1 MPLKPARSTSTSA
14 IRSARPTI
22 RATWSSPFTSSR
34 RRRIDANPIYRRRV
48 NMALPVPNLDDRRF
62 QDLVDDAKR
71 LVQQKCPEWSDHNVS
86 DPGVTLI
93 ETFAWMTDQLL
104 YRLNRVPERNYI
116 KFLELIGVRL
126 FPPTAARAAITFWLA
141 GAQPSTLH
149 IRPGTQ
155 AATLRTETDE
165 AIVFTTIGDLPIVPC
180 SLSRLASSLGGEK
193 EVSDHTEALE
203 TRTSFFCFD
212 KVPKPDD
219 VLLVGLSDAVPSCA
233 VTLRFKCDIEGVGVD
248 PENPPLVW
256 EAWDGYAWSA
266 CEVDRDGTGGL
277 NRDGDVVL
285 HIPKSHTVS
294 VIEQQRPGWLR
305 DRVLKPEPDQ
315 PTYSASPII
324 KGLVAF
330 TTGGTAEAVNA
341 ALVENELLGA
351 SEGVSGQRFA
361 LKHRPVVPGG
371 AATILE
377 VSGIDG
383 WQEWKQAQHFV
394 DSTAEDRHFVLDAVS
409 GEVQL
414 GPGIREPDGVF
425 RNYGAVPPK
434 GSRLRLRSYL
444 IGGGQ
449 KGNVARNTIT
459 VLKSSI
465 PYVSKVQNRRAAEG
479 GVDGEDIESAKVRG
493 PIVLRTRDR
502 AVTMEDYEHLAREAA
517 PEVARVRCVTA
528 GDGADAGGVRILV
541 VPAAGSND
549 GRLRFEQL
557 VPNEETLQRI
567 SRRLDGSRVIGTR
580 VLVEPPVYR
589 GVTVVAKLRPR
600 ASANA
605 TRLQADALE
614 ALYQYFHPI
623 SGGPDRNGWPFGR
636 PVHVGEVYSVLQ
648 GLRSTELVEDARLF
662 GADPVTGQRG
672 QAVQRLV
679 IEPNA
684 LVYSYEHQ
692 VLVEG
697 A

>member
-1 MPLKPARSTSTSA
+1 
-14 IRSARPTI
+14 
-22 RATWSSPFTSSR
+22 
-34 RRRIDANPIYRRRV
+34 
-48 NMALPVPNLDDRRF
+48 MALPVPNLDDRRF

-71 LVQQKCPEWSDHNVS
+71 LVQQKCPEWTDHNVS

-93 ETFAWMTDQLL
+93 ETFAWMTDQVL
-104 YRLNRVPERNYI
+104 YRLNRVPERNYV

-141 GAQPSTLH
+141 GPQSSTVH
-149 IRPGTQ
+149 IKPGTQ
-155 AATLRTETDE
+155 VATLRTDTDE
-165 AIVFTTIGDLPIVPC
+165 AIAFTTIGDLPIVP
-180 SLSRLASSLGGEK
+180 SKLSRLASTLGGEK
-193 EVSDHTEALE
+193 EVRDHTEALE
-203 TRTSFFCFD
+203 AKTSFYCFD

-219 VLLVGLSDAVPSCA
+219 VLLIGLSEAVPSCA

-248 PENPPLVW
+248 PENPPLLW

-277 NRDGDVVL
+277 NRDGDLVL
-285 HIPKSHTVS
+285 HVPKSHTVS
-294 VIEQQRPGWLR
+294 VIQQQRAGWLR
-305 DRVLKPEPDQ
+305 ARVLKPEPDQ
-315 PTYSASPII
+315 PTYSASPTIN
-324 KGLVAF
+324 GLTAF
-330 TTGGTAEAVNA
+330 TIGGTSEAVNA
-341 ALVENELLGA
+341 ELVENELLGA
-351 SEGVSGQRFA
+351 SEGVPGQRFL

-371 AATILE
+371 AAAIVE
-377 VSGIDG
+377 VSGVDG
-383 WQEWKQAQHFV
+383 WQEWTQVQDFV
-394 DSTAEDRHFVLDAVS
+394 DSKPEDHHFVLDAVA
-409 GEVQL
+409 GELQL
-414 GPGIREPDGVF
+414 GPGVREPDGAL

-434 GSRLRLRSYL
+434 GARLRLRSYL
-444 IGGGQ
+444 IGGGGH
-449 KGNVARNTIT
+449 GNVARNTIS

-479 GVDGEDIESAKVRG
+479 GVDGEGIENAKVRG

-541 VPAAGSND
+541 VPAAGSSD

-605 TRLQADALE
+605 TRLQADALD
-614 ALYQYFHPI
+614 ALYRYFHPV
-623 SGGPDRNGWPFGR
+623 SGGPDRSGWPFGR

-648 GLRSTELVEDARLF
+648 GLRGTELVEDARLF

-679 IEPNA
+679 IEPHA
-684 LVYSYEHQ
+684 LVFSYEHQ
-692 VLVEG
+692 VMVEG

>member
-1 MPLKPARSTSTSA
+1 
-14 IRSARPTI
+14 
-22 RATWSSPFTSSR
+22 
-34 RRRIDANPIYRRRV
+34 
-48 NMALPVPNLDDRRF
+48 MALPVPNLDDRRF

-71 LVQQKCPEWSDHNVS
+71 LVQQKCPEWTDHNVS

-93 ETFAWMTDQLL
+93 ETFAWMTDQVL

-141 GAQPSTLH
+141 GPQPNTVH
-149 IRPGTQ
+149 IRPSTQ
-155 AATLRTETDE
+155 VATLRTETDE
-165 AIVFTTIGDLPIVPC
+165 AIVFTTVGDLAIVPS
-180 SLSRLASSLGGEK
+180 SLHRLASTLAGER
-193 EVSDHTEALE
+193 EIRDHTEALE
-203 TRTSFFCFD
+203 TRTAFYCFD

-219 VLLVGLSDAVPSCA
+219 VLLVGLTEAVPSCA

-256 EAWDGYAWSA
+256 EAWDGLGWTT

-285 HIPKSHTVS
+285 HVPKSHTVS
-294 VIEQQRPGWLR
+294 VIQQQRAGWLR
-305 DRVLKPEPDQ
+305 ARVLKPEAEQ
-315 PTYSASPII
+315 PTYSASPTI
-324 KGLVAF
+324 KGLTAF
-330 TTGGTAEAVNA
+330 TIGGTAEAVNA
-341 ALVENELLGA
+341 EVIEDELLGV
-351 SEGVSGQRFA
+351 SEGVPGQHFT

-371 AATILE
+371 AAAILE
-377 VSGIDG
+377 VSSTEG
-383 WQEWKQAQHFV
+383 WQEWTQVQDFF
-394 DSTAEDRHFVLDAVS
+394 DSKPDDRHFALDAVT

-414 GPGIREPDGVF
+414 APAVREPDGSL
-425 RNYGAVPPK
+425 RYYGAVPPK
-434 GSRLRLRSYL
+434 GSRLRLHKYL
-444 IGGGQ
+444 IGGGSR
-449 KGNVARNTIT
+449 GNVARNAVTI
-459 VLKSSI
+459 LKSSI
-465 PYVSKVQNRRAAEG
+465 PYVSKVQNRHAAEG
-479 GVDGEDIESAKVRG
+479 GVDGEGIENAKVRG

-502 AVTMEDYEHLAREAA
+502 AVTMEDYEQLAREAA

-541 VPAAGSND
+541 VPAAGSGD

-557 VPNEETLQRI
+557 VPAEETLGRI
-567 SRRLDGSRVIGTR
+567 SRRLDQARVIGSR
-580 VLVEPPVYR
+580 IVVEPPVYR

-600 ASANA
+600 PSANP

-614 ALYQYFHPI
+614 ALYRYFNPI
-623 SGGPDRNGWPFGR
+623 IGGPDRNGWPFGR

-648 GLRSTELVEDARLF
+648 GLRGTELVEDARLF

-679 IEPNA
+679 IEPHA
-684 LVYSYEHQ
+684 LVFSYEHQ
-692 VLVEG
+692 IMVEG

>member
-1 MPLKPARSTSTSA
+1 
-14 IRSARPTI
+14 
-22 RATWSSPFTSSR
+22 
-34 RRRIDANPIYRRRV
+34 
-48 NMALPVPNLDDRRF
+48 MALPVPNLDDRRF

-71 LVQQKCPEWSDHNVS
+71 LVQQRCPEWTDHNVS
-86 DPGVTLI
+86 DPGITLI
-93 ETFAWMTDQLL
+93 ETFAWMTDQVV

-141 GAQPSTLH
+141 GPQPGVIQ

-165 AIVFTTIGDLPIVPC
+165 AIAFTTIGDLAIVPS
-180 SLSRLASSLGGEK
+180 SLSRVASTLSGEK

-203 TRTSFFCFD
+203 SHTSFYCFD

-219 VLLVGLSDAVPSCA
+219 VLLVGLSEAVPSCA
-233 VTLRFKCDIEGVGVD
+233 VTLRFNCDIEGVGVD
-248 PENPPLVW
+248 PENPPLIW
-256 EAWDGYAWSA
+256 EAWDGYAWSP

-285 HIPKSHTVS
+285 HIPRSHAVS
-294 VIEQQRPGWLR
+294 VIEQQRAGWLR
-305 DRVLKPEPDQ
+305 ARVLKPEPDQ

-324 KGLVAF
+324 KGLSAF
-330 TTGGTAEAVNA
+330 TIGGTVEAVNA
-341 ALVENELLGA
+341 ELVENELLGA
-351 SEGVSGQRFA
+351 SEGVPGQRFS

-371 AATILE
+371 AANILE

-394 DSTAEDRHFVLDAVS
+394 DSTADDRHFVLDAVS

-414 GPGIREPDGVF
+414 GPGVREPDGTF
-425 RNYGAVPPK
+425 RNYGAVPAK

-444 IGGGQ
+444 IGGGR

-557 VPNEETLQRI
+557 VPAEETLQRI
-567 SRRLDGSRVIGTR
+567 ARRLEDSRVIGTR

-600 ASANA
+600 PSANA
-605 TRLQADALE
+605 ARLQTEALE
-614 ALYQYFHPI
+614 ALFQYFHPI
-623 SGGPDRNGWPFGR
+623 SGGPDRSGWPFGR

-648 GLRSTELVEDARLF
+648 ALRGTELVEDARLF
-662 GADPVTGQRG
+662 GADPLTGQRG

-679 IEPNA
+679 IEPHA